1 MTLDAELTERL
12 HAVAERVPVDDP
24 PVARFVRRGRRRS
37 RTRIVGVV
45 SSVVV
50 VLAGAGVLGNQVLQT
65 SEQASVGDGGAPLV
79 EGLRGAPDAGGAA
92 LGRDGAVEANERFG
106 YADEDSAGA
115 ASSGFAEA
123 GPQAPRV
130 QEGDADAI
138 GGIGPRIV
146 KTGRIEVEVPEGE
159 FQQRFADARS
169 VASRYSGFV
178 TAAATEGQDARTGRI
193 VIRVPVA
200 RFDAALDDLTSLGV
214 LRAEEVRGVD
224 VTEEFVDL
232 QGRLKV
238 HTRHQRFLFRKL
250 GQTNSIGESIRI
262 RAMLEDVQFEVER
275 LRGQL
280 RLLRDRSNFATIDVS
295 MYEVGNAPEQE
306 EGTSPLAGAWDRA
319 LHGTEIVV
327 AAIVVGL
334 GYLLPIFVLLLLLW
348 LGGRQL
354 RARIA

>member
-12 HAVAERVPVDDP
+12 HAVADRVPVDDP

-37 RTRIVGVV
+37 RTKIVGVV

-50 VLAGAGVLGNQVLQT
+50 VLAGAGVLGNQLMHA
-65 SEQASVGDGGAPLV
+65 SESATVGGAPI
-79 EGLRGAPDAGGAA
+79 AGGEPRPSPGY
-92 LGRDGAVEANERFG
+92 LGRDADRVVAGLEVRNRRFG
-106 YADEDSAGA
+106 FMPSGSASAGA
-115 ASSGFAEA
+115 IA
-123 GPQAPRV
+123 GPAP
-130 QEGDADAI
+130 QQPQLEEPSSEEL

-146 KTGRIEVEVPEGE
+146 KTGRLEVEVPEGE
-159 FQQRFADARS
+159 FQERFADARS

-262 RAMLEDVQFEVER
+262 REMLEDVQFEVER

-295 MYEVGNAPEQE
+295 MYEVGSAPEQE

-319 LHGTEIVV
+319 LHGTETVV

-334 GYLLPIFVLLLLLW
+334 GYLLPVLVLLLLLW